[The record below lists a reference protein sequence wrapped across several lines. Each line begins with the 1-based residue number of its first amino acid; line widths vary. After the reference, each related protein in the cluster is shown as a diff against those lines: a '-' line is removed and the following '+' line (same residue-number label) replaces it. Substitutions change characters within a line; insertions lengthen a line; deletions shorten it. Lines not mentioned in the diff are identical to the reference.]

1 MYSDREFTKL
11 KQVLS
16 YAESHYT
23 VKKRNGIIAT
33 KLYELCNEMEVDLVE
48 FIAFA
53 KNNTAITRQNT
64 AEHGNNT
71 DNTAITRQNTDN
83 EPVAVFCKQC
93 GNTIVNPRK
102 NQTFCVEKC
111 KNRYNNNL
119 KKQQR

>member
-33 KLYELCNEMEVDLVE
+33 KLYELCNEMEVDLVD

-53 KNNTAITRQNT
+53 KNNT

-71 DNTAITRQNTDN
+71 DNTAITRQNTAN
-83 EPVAVFCKQC
+83 ESIAVFCKQC

-102 NQTFCVEKC
+102 NQTFCVVEC
-111 KNRYNNNL
+111 KNRFNNNL